1 MTAPRRRVLV
11 TGSSRGIGAAIAR
24 ELAAAGF
31 SVLLHARERVD
42 DARALAMELGGEAA
56 PFGADLAD
64 RAACDRLFAWADE
77 GGPVDALVNNAGIYV
92 QASFLDPD
100 DDAFARALDDQLA
113 LNFVASAWLARRFA
127 LAATRRGLAHAR
139 IVHVGS
145 RVGFRGEAGAAAYA
159 ASKAAQ
165 INLVRSLA
173 VELAAVRIGVF
184 GVAPGWVE
192 TAMAREAVAARRAEI
207 EASIP
212 LGRVASPEDCAAVVA
227 FLLSDKA
234 AYLSG
239 VVVDI
244 NGASYFH

>member
-1 MTAPRRRVLV
+1 VSERRRILV

-24 ELAAAGF
+24 ALAKEGH
-31 SVLLHARERVD
+31 SVLLHARERVS
-42 DARALAMELGGEAA
+42 DAAALARELGGDAA
-56 PFGADLAD
+56 PFGADVARRD
-64 RAACDRLFAWADE
+64 DCDRLFAWAD
-77 GGPVDALVNNAGIYV
+77 GSGPVHALVNNAGVYV
-92 QASFLDPD
+92 AASFLDPD
-100 DDAFARALDDQLA
+100 DDAFAHALDVQLA
-113 LNFVASAWLARRFA
+113 TNFVSAAWLTRRFA
-127 LAATRRGLAHAR
+127 QAALRRGLEGAR
-139 IVHVGS
+139 VLSVCS
-145 RVGFRGEAGAAAYA
+145 RVGFRGEAGAFAYA

-173 VELAAVRIGVF
+173 VELAPARIGVF

-227 FLLSDKA
+227 FLLSDAA

-239 VVVDI
+239 VVVDV